1 MKNPN
6 AFTSIIFRPTRYE
19 YYVYVPGRYILRDVL
34 HKPFQNN
41 ILKSLETNREIKMIQ
56 TIIDDFRKSSGI

>member
-41 ILKSLETNREIKMIQ
+41 ILKMKEIHLELKIIENLIK
-56 TIIDDFRKSSGI
+56 DFRKGSGV